1 MGGFAMPHAA
11 RDEEPDN
18 SSIVLGL
25 LESVER
31 DGAQSQRKLASDLG
45 IALGLVNA
53 YLKRCV
59 KKGLVK
65 IGNAP
70 PRRYA
75 YYLTPNGFAEKSR
88 LTVEY
93 LSSSFSFFRRA
104 RGDCSAVLKAARAK
118 NWNRVVLIGVSDL
131 AEIATICALE
141 QGVTIV
147 AVVDAKSAAE
157 RFVGAPIV
165 PSLAAVPGEFDA
177 LVVTDLQATRES
189 VKTVVDRLAAD
200 RVLVP
205 ALLGIRLERATESAA

>member
-1 MGGFAMPHAA
+1 MAQTG
-11 RDEEPDN
+11 RSEEFEN
-18 SSIVLGL
+18 AQIVLGL

-65 IGNAP
+65 IGQAP

-75 YYLTPNGFAEKSR
+75 YYLTPHGFAEKSR

-104 RGDCSAVLKAARAK
+104 REDCSSVLKIARARG
-118 NWNRVVLIGVSDL
+118 WNRVALIGMSDL

-141 QGVTIV
+141 QGITIV
-147 AVVDAKSAAE
+147 AVVDAKAMTD
-157 RFVGAPIV
+157 RFVGAPVVASID
-165 PSLAAVPGEFDA
+165 AVPGGFDA
-177 LVVTDLQATRES
+177 LVVTDLGATRE
-189 VKTVVDRLAAD
+189 TIRAALSALEAE
-200 RVLVP
+200 RVFVP
-205 ALLGIRLERATESAA
+205 ALLGLRLDRAMETIA

>member
-1 MGGFAMPHAA
+1 MPQAA
-11 RDEEPDN
+11 RSEDSEN
-18 SSIVLGL
+18 ARIVLGL

-31 DGAQSQRKLASDLG
+31 NGAQSQRKLASDLG

-65 IGNAP
+65 IGQAP
-70 PRRYA
+70 ARRYA
-75 YYLTPNGFAEKSR
+75 YYLTPHGFAEKSR
-88 LTVEY
+88 LTLEY

-104 RGDCSAVLKAARAK
+104 REDCSSVLKIAGARG
-118 NWNRVVLIGVSDL
+118 WNRVALIGVSDL

-141 QGVTIV
+141 QGITIV
-147 AVVDAKSAAE
+147 AVVDGKARNE

-165 PSLAAVPGEFDA
+165 ASIDAVPGGFDA
-177 LVVTDLQATRES
+177 IVVTDLGVTREMA
-189 VKTVVDRLAAD
+189 KAAHGALGPE

-205 ALLGIRLERATESAA
+205 ALLGLRLDREMESVA

>member
-1 MGGFAMPHAA
+1 MPQAA
-11 RDEEPDN
+11 RDEEADN
-18 SSIVLGL
+18 SRIVLGL

-75 YYLTPNGFAEKSR
+75 YYLTPHGFAEKSR

-104 RGDCSAVLKAARAK
+104 RGDCSAVLKAAHAK
-118 NWNRVVLIGVSDL
+118 RWNRVVLIGVSDL

-147 AVVDAKSAAE
+147 AVVDAKSAADL
-157 RFVGAPIV
+157 FVGAPVV
-165 PSLAAVPGEFDA
+165 PSLSAVPGEFDA
-177 LVVTDLQATRES
+177 AVVTDLQATRES
-189 VKTVVDRLAAD
+189 VKYVVDQLD
-200 RVLVP
+200 ISRVLVP
-205 ALLGIRLERATESAA
+205 ELLGIRLGRATESAA

>member
-1 MGGFAMPHAA
+1 MPQAA
-11 RDEEPDN
+11 RNEEPEN
-18 SSIVLGL
+18 ARIVLGL

-75 YYLTPNGFAEKSR
+75 YYLTPHGFAEKSR

-93 LSSSFSFFRRA
+93 LSNSFSFFRSA
-104 RGDCSAVLKAARAK
+104 RGDCSAVLKAAHAK
-118 NWNRVVLIGVSDL
+118 GWNRVVLIGVSDL

-141 QGVTIV
+141 QGVTII
-147 AVVDAKSAAE
+147 AVVDAKSAADL
-157 RFVGAPIV
+157 FVGAPVV
-165 PSLAAVPGEFDA
+165 PSLAAVQGEFDA
-177 LVVTDLQATRES
+177 AVVTDLQATRES
-189 VKTVVDRLAAD
+189 VKSMVDQLDAS

-205 ALLGIRLERATESAA
+205 ELLGIRLGRTTESAA

>member
-1 MGGFAMPHAA
+1 MPQSV
-11 RDEEPDN
+11 RNEEADN
-18 SSIVLGL
+18 SRIVLGL

-75 YYLTPNGFAEKSR
+75 YYLTPHGFAEKSR

-131 AEIATICALE
+131 AEIAAICALE

-147 AVVDAKSAAE
+147 AVVDAKSATD
-157 RFVGAPIV
+157 RFVGAPVV
-165 PSLAAVPGEFDA
+165 PSLATVPGEFDA

-189 VKTVVDRLAAD
+189 VKSVVDQLDAG

-205 ALLGIRLERATESAA
+205 ELLGIRLDRATESAA

>member
-1 MGGFAMPHAA
+1 MPQAA
-11 RDEEPDN
+11 RNEEPEN
-18 SSIVLGL
+18 ARIVLGL

-75 YYLTPNGFAEKSR
+75 YYLTPHGFAEKSR

-131 AEIATICALE
+131 AEIAAICALE

-147 AVVDAKSAAE
+147 AVVDTKSAAD
-157 RFVGAPIV
+157 RFVGAPVV
-165 PSLAAVPGEFDA
+165 PSLATVPGEFDA
-177 LVVTDLQATRES
+177 LVVTDL
-189 VKTVVDRLAAD
+189 
-200 RVLVP
+200 
-205 ALLGIRLERATESAA
+205 

>member
-1 MGGFAMPHAA
+1 MPQSV
-11 RDEEPDN
+11 RNEEADN
-18 SSIVLGL
+18 SRIVLGL

-75 YYLTPNGFAEKSR
+75 YYLTPHGFAEKSR

-131 AEIATICALE
+131 AEIAAICALE

-147 AVVDAKSAAE
+147 AVVDTKSAAD
-157 RFVGAPIV
+157 RFVGAPVV
-165 PSLAAVPGEFDA
+165 PSLATVPGEFDA

-189 VKTVVDRLAAD
+189 VKSVVDQLDAG

-205 ALLGIRLERATESAA
+205 ELLGIRLDRATESAA